1 MKTLYIDCG
10 MGAAGDMLTAALL
23 ELVPEPEKFLSR
35 FRQLGLSGVELTWE
49 KVSKCGIMGSH
60 VSVLVHGEEEHSEDA
75 VRENGGQEHLHGHD
89 SRQEHPYEHLP
100 EYNCGHEHGQASEH
114 EHGDERVCEHEHRHA
129 REHRHGYANESVHK
143 HTHEHVHTD
152 MQHIRKLIGSLDLP
166 GQVKK
171 DVEAVYGLIAAAES
185 SVHGVPVEQ
194 IHFHEVGAMDA
205 VADVTAV
212 CLLMSQLAPEQV
224 VVSPV
229 NVGSGHVHCAHGILP
244 VPAPATL
251 RLLKQVPIYSSSVK
265 GELCTPTGAALL
277 SHFATGFGPIPLM
290 RVKRAGYGMGSK
302 DFEIANCVRVLLG
315 ESVG

>member
-35 FRQLGLSGVELTWE
+35 FRQLGLPGVELTWE

-75 VRENGGQEHLHGHD
+75 VRENSGQEHLHGHD
-89 SRQEHPYEHLP
+89 SGQEHPP

-114 EHGDERVCEHEHRHA
+114 EHA
-129 REHRHGYANESVHK
+129 
-143 HTHEHVHTD
+143 HTHTHVHTD
-152 MQHIRKLIGSLDLP
+152 MQYIRKIIGTLDLP

-277 SHFATGFGPIPLM
+277 SHFATGFGPIPLI
-290 RVKRAGYGMGSK
+290 RVKKAGYGMGSK